1 MRALLILST
10 ACLLAP
16 AFAGVRELSPQEEA
30 EALQLFSQICGSGSE
45 GTNLGDTLV
54 YCKRAKGD
62 LQETLN
68 HQVQVNGNSAGQ
80 NQVVFVQPPPVK
92 YLHRVAITG
101 QGAQGQQ
108 AKIYVLPQKATH
120 ELQAQ
125 YQGGATQAQK
135 PVVYFLKGNNNGG
148 NNGGNNNGGYPD
160 NGGSNNNN
168 NNNGGSQGGYQ
179 QGGGGSNTFV
189 VQPTYRQSG
198 YN

>member
-1 MRALLILST
+1 MKVLLILST
-10 ACLLAP
+10 ACLFAP
-16 AFAGVRELSPQEEA
+16 ALAGVRELSPQEEQ
-30 EALQLFSQICGSGSE
+30 EALQLFAQICGQGSE
-45 GTNLGDTLV
+45 GSRLGDTLV
-54 YCKRAKGD
+54 YCKRARGD

-68 HQVQVNGNSAGQ
+68 HQVQVDGNAPGQ
-80 NQVVFVQPPPVK
+80 SQVVFVQPPPVK

-135 PVVYFLKGNNNGG
+135 PVVYFLKGNPNGG
-148 NNGGNNNGGYPD
+148 NNGGNNNGGNNGGYPD
-160 NGGSNNNN
+160 NSGSN
-168 NNNGGSQGGYQ
+168 GGGYQ
-179 QGGGGSNTFV
+179 RQQAAPAPGVVNF
-189 VQPTYRQSG
+189 VQPVRSSG